1 MEYLKQAA
9 PRTAGEE
16 EAVRERVADII
27 RNVRE
32 RGDQDGDFAQ
42 IWAGKE
48 SLCKQ
53 WGTGLQFPLG
63 ELRAEQEIFTFY
75 QGENWRGALCAR
87 KAGPEEIIWISDLH
101 LERRGV

>member
-32 RGDQDGDFAQ
+32 RGDQALAEYSARFDGSART
-42 IWAGKE
+42 A
-48 SLCKQ
+48 
-53 WGTGLQFPLG
+53 
-63 ELRAEQEIFTFY
+63 LRVS
-75 QGENWRGALCAR
+75 R
-87 KAGPEEIIWISDLH
+87 EEINAARAKLTTQELDD
-101 LERRGV
+101 LERAAANIHSFALAQKGCLSGQIGRAHV